1 MTLTRAMTTPRPSL
15 TLTLLQA
22 REAAMAFFRP
32 ALNAHD
38 LTEQQ
43 WRVIRILRQQ
53 GELESHQLADLAC
66 ILKPSMSGV
75 LKRLERDGI
84 VSRRKSSEDQRRVFI
99 SLTVKG
105 QQAFMS
111 MSEEMN
117 RNYEKILRQF
127 GADKLHAL
135 MQLLDEMKKITP

>member
-1 MTLTRAMTTPRPSL
+1 MTTPRPSL

-22 REAAMAFFRP
+22 REATMAFFRP
-32 ALNAHD
+32 ALNAHE

-84 VSRRKSSEDQRRVFI
+84 VARRKSIEDQRRIFI
-99 SLTVKG
+99 NLTVKG
-105 QQAFMS
+105 QQAYLS
-111 MSEEMN
+111 MSEEMD
-117 RNYEKILRQF
+117 RNYEKILSQF
-127 GADKLHAL
+127 GAEKLQIL
-135 MQLLDEMKKITP
+135 MELLNEMKKIKP

>member
-1 MTLTRAMTTPRPSL
+1 MSTPRPSL

-22 REAAMAFFRP
+22 REATMAFFRP

-53 GELESHQLADLAC
+53 GELESHQLAELAC

-75 LKRLERDGI
+75 LKRLERDGL
-84 VSRRKSSEDQRRVFI
+84 VARRKSPEDQRRVFI
-99 SLTVKG
+99 DLTDKG
-105 QQAFMS
+105 QQAFQA
-111 MSEEMN
+111 MSEEMG
-117 RNYEKILRQF
+117 RNYDKILSQF
-127 GADKLHAL
+127 GEDKLEQL
-135 MQLLDEMKKITP
+135 MQLLNEMKKIKP

>member
-1 MTLTRAMTTPRPSL
+1 MTTPRPSL

-22 REAAMAFFRP
+22 REATMAFFRP

-43 WRVIRILRQQ
+43 WRVIRILRQK
-53 GELESHQLADLAC
+53 GELESHQLAELAC

-75 LKRLERDGI
+75 LKRLERDG
-84 VSRRKSSEDQRRVFI
+84 VVARRKSPEDQRRVFI

-105 QQAFMS
+105 QQAFLA
-111 MSEEMN
+111 MSEEMG
-117 RNYEKILRQF
+117 RNYDRILGQF
-127 GADKLHAL
+127 GEDKLQQL
-135 MQLLDEMKKITP
+135 MQLLDEMKKIKP

>member
-1 MTLTRAMTTPRPSL
+1 MTTPRPSL

-22 REAAMAFFRP
+22 REATMAFFRP

-53 GELESHQLADLAC
+53 GELESHQLAELAC

-75 LKRLERDGI
+75 LKRLERDG
-84 VSRRKSSEDQRRVFI
+84 VVARRKSPEDQRRVFI
-99 SLTVKG
+99 SLTDKG
-105 QQAFMS
+105 QQAFLA
-111 MSEEMN
+111 MSEEMA
-117 RNYEKILRQF
+117 RNYERILSQF
-127 GADKLHAL
+127 GEDKLQQL
-135 MQLLDEMKKITP
+135 MQLLNEMKKIKP

>member
-1 MTLTRAMTTPRPSL
+1 MTTPRPSL

-22 REAAMAFFRP
+22 REATMAFFRP

-43 WRVIRILRQQ
+43 WRVIRILRQK
-53 GELESHQLADLAC
+53 GELESHQLAELAC

-84 VSRRKSSEDQRRVFI
+84 VGRRKSPEDQRRVFI

-105 QQAFMS
+105 QQAFLA
-111 MSEEMN
+111 MSEEMG
-117 RNYEKILRQF
+117 RNYERILAQF
-127 GADKLHAL
+127 GEDKLQQL
-135 MQLLDEMKKITP
+135 MQLLDEMKKIKP

>member
-1 MTLTRAMTTPRPSL
+1 MTTPRPSL

-22 REAAMAFFRP
+22 REATMAFFRP

-43 WRVIRILRQQ
+43 WRVIRILRQN
-53 GELESHQLADLAC
+53 GELESHQLAELAC

-75 LKRLERDGI
+75 LKRLERDG
-84 VSRRKSSEDQRRVFI
+84 VVARRKSPEDQRRVFI

-105 QQAFMS
+105 QQAFLA
-111 MSEEMN
+111 MSEEMG
-117 RNYEKILRQF
+117 RNYDRILGQF
-127 GADKLHAL
+127 GEDKLQQL
-135 MQLLDEMKKITP
+135 MQLLDEMKKIKP

>member
-1 MTLTRAMTTPRPSL
+1 MPQERMTTPRPSL

-22 REAAMAFFRP
+22 REATMAFFRP

-53 GELESHQLADLAC
+53 GELESHQLAELAC

-84 VSRRKSSEDQRRVFI
+84 VARRKSPEDQRRVFI
-99 SLTVKG
+99 NLTVKG
-105 QQAFMS
+105 QQAFLA
-111 MSEEMN
+111 MSEEMG
-117 RNYEKILRQF
+117 RNYDKILSQF
-127 GADKLHAL
+127 GEQKLQQL
-135 MQLLDEMKKITP
+135 MQLLDEMKKIKP

>member
-1 MTLTRAMTTPRPSL
+1 MTTPRPSL

-135 MQLLDEMKKITP
+135 MQLLDEMKKISP

>member
-1 MTLTRAMTTPRPSL
+1 MTTPRPSL

-22 REAAMAFFRP
+22 REATMAFFRP

-53 GELESHQLADLAC
+53 GELESHQLAELAC

-84 VSRRKSSEDQRRVFI
+84 VARRKSPEDQRRVFI
-99 SLTVKG
+99 NLTVKG
-105 QQAFMS
+105 QQAFLA
-111 MSEEMN
+111 MSEEMG
-117 RNYEKILRQF
+117 RNYDKILSQF
-127 GADKLHAL
+127 GEEKLQQL
-135 MQLLDEMKKITP
+135 MQLLDEMKKIKP